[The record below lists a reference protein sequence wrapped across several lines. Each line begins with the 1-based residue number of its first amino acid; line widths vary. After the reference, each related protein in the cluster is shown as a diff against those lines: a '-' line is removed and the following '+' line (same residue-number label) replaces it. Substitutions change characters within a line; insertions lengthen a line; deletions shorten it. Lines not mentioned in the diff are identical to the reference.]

1 MRYDDLMIPTR
12 TGVIDLF
19 MAVVDQVRSIDVKSQ
34 CIDKF
39 YDDLSV
45 PLLIRTT
52 HVGLFKVTVI
62 TCM

>member
-1 MRYDDLMIPTR
+1 MTE
-12 TGVIDLF
+12 VIDLF
-19 MAVVDQVRSIDVKSQ
+19 MAVVDQVRSVDVKSQ

-45 PLLIRTT
+45 PLLIHTT